1 MLVISIPVSIYAE
14 EETQVKIL
22 EQVYPGLTSG
32 ALRYAKLSKL
42 ADGILLKAED
52 IEVTSDNIA
61 RLIESQPLQGREEF
75 TKNALFILEQQATQ
89 RILPMLARKTSSQ
102 PGDNSPEQDNAIIQ
116 RFFENEV
123 FKNLEVTDLE
133 VQEFYENNKDMCG
146 EATLEQIKGTLKN
159 YVLSQKKQELASE
172 YIGTLGKI
180 IKIEVSED
188 WVTKQA
194 VLALDNPVDKARQ
207 SGKPSLV
214 DFGATG
220 CKPCDMLAPILDA
233 LREKYKDN
241 LNVVFVHVREKPNL
255 ASRYN
260 VQSIPVQIFYDKNGK
275 EIYRHTG
282 FWPQEELEKKLKE
295 IGVQ

>member
-1 MLVISIPVSIYAE
+1 
-14 EETQVKIL
+14 
-22 EQVYPGLTSG
+22 
-32 ALRYAKLSKL
+32 
-42 ADGILLKAED
+42 
-52 IEVTSDNIA
+52 
-61 RLIESQPLQGREEF
+61 
-75 TKNALFILEQQATQ
+75 
-89 RILPMLARKTSSQ
+89 
-102 PGDNSPEQDNAIIQ
+102 
-116 RFFENEV
+116 
-123 FKNLEVTDLE
+123 
-133 VQEFYENNKDMCG
+133 MCFH
-146 EATLEQIKGTLKN
+146 K
-159 YVLSQKKQELASE
+159 KKQELASE

>member
-159 YVLSQKKQELASE
+159 YVLSQKK
-172 YIGTLGKI
+172 TR
-180 IKIEVSED
+180 VS
-188 WVTKQA
+188 V
-194 VLALDNPVDKARQ
+194 
-207 SGKPSLV
+207 
-214 DFGATG
+214 
-220 CKPCDMLAPILDA
+220 
-233 LREKYKDN
+233 
-241 LNVVFVHVREKPNL
+241 
-255 ASRYN
+255 
-260 VQSIPVQIFYDKNGK
+260 
-275 EIYRHTG
+275 
-282 FWPQEELEKKLKE
+282 
-295 IGVQ
+295 